1 MSKSYIPKKCI
12 FLSIN
17 KLHSLQILQDDENDD
32 DNVEMLNPTLDNLQ
46 NPDDENESTLLLK
59 QRPLSQHGK
68 RFHHVFI

>member
-1 MSKSYIPKKCI
+1 MHFS
-12 FLSIN
+12 SIN
-17 KLHSLQILQDDENDD
+17 KLHSLQILQDEENDD
-32 DNVEMLNPTLDNLQ
+32 DNAELLNPTIENLL